1 MLTLAEMTQQEQV
14 RCFQI
19 EDELVA
25 SRVMTEADAKLY
37 ARICIERARAYEA
50 KIQTMT
56 VALYLTTWA
65 LEMAA
70 LHGKA
75 VIKVHHNYLPWLAG
89 FLVTRYGEAVESWPD
104 ATTGEDLKRAREW
117 KTGQGRGF
125 SRDVRV

>member
-1 MLTLAEMTQQEQV
+1 MVTLAEMTQQEQV

-25 SRVMTEADAKLY
+25 ARVMDAATATAY
-37 ARICIERARAYEA
+37 AAVCIERARAYEA

-56 VALYLTTWA
+56 IALYFTTWA

-70 LHGKA
+70 LRGKSI
-75 VIKVHHNYLPWLAG
+75 IKVHHNYLPWLAG
-89 FLVTRYGEAVESWPD
+89 FLVTRYGEAVDAWPD
-104 ATTGEDLKRAREW
+104 ATTDEDVKRAREW

-125 SRDVRV
+125 SKDVQV